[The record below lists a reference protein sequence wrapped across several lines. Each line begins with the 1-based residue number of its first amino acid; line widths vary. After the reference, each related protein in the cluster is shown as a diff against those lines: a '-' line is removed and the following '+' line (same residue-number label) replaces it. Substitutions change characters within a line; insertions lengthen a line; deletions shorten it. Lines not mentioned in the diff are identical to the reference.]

1 MTVVVAYKWA
11 RNPQDVSIG
20 ADGSLDWSRAKGAVS
35 EYDPVAIEV
44 GRRLADALGTE
55 LVGVSVGGPDAG
67 SSMARKAAL
76 SRGLD
81 RAVLVA
87 DVALED
93 AGTAATARALA
104 AVVATIDDVQA
115 VVTGDSSVDVGAH
128 LVPTVLAGLLGWPA
142 LAQVSAV
149 TPAAGG
155 LEVEQAAGGGTRR
168 LGVTGPAVLA
178 VATDAAL
185 PRVPGMKDILSA
197 GKKPVVLL
205 TPAELA
211 DLDVAAATTRVEV
224 RTLTRPETP
233 ARRGRLIDATDPAA
247 AAAALVAALRADAV
261 L

>member
-20 ADGSLDWSRAKGAVS
+20 ADGTLDLSRAKGAVS

-44 GRRLADALGTE
+44 ARQLADALGTE
-55 LVGVSVGGPDAG
+55 LVGVSVGGEDAG
-67 SSMARKAAL
+67 SPMARKAAL

-87 DVALED
+87 DAAYDD
-93 AGTAATARALA
+93 AGSTATARALA
-104 AVVATIDDVQA
+104 ALVARVDDVQV

-128 LVPTVLAGLLGWPA
+128 LVPTVLAGELGWPA

-149 TPAAGG
+149 RPVDGG
-155 LEVEQAAGGGTRR
+155 LEVEQAAGGGTRT
-168 LGVTGPAVLA
+168 LGVSGPAVLA

-197 GKKPVVLL
+197 GKKPVELL
-205 TPAELA
+205 APA
-211 DLDVAAATTRVEV
+211 DLGVAPAAAAVQV
-224 RTLTRPETP
+224 RSLARPETP

-247 AAAALVAALRADAV
+247 AAAELVAALRADAV

>member
-20 ADGSLDWSRAKGAVS
+20 ADGTVDWSRAKGAVS

-44 GRRLADALGTE
+44 ARLLADTLGTE
-55 LVGVSVGGPDAG
+55 LVGISVGGPDAG
-67 SSMARKAAL
+67 SPMARKAAL

-87 DVALED
+87 DAAFED
-93 AGTAATARALA
+93 AGSTATAQALA
-104 AVVATIDDVQA
+104 ALVGEIGDVQA

-128 LVPTVLAGLLGWPA
+128 LVPTLLAGVLGWPA

-149 TPAAGG
+149 TPVDGG
-155 LEVEQAAGGGTRR
+155 LVVEQAAGGGTRTLR
-168 LGVTGPAVLA
+168 VEGPAVLA

-197 GKKPVVLL
+197 GKKPVEVRDLA
-205 TPAELA
+205 PAEQEA
-211 DLDVAAATTRVEV
+211 RVEV
-224 RTLTRPETP
+224 RSIARPETP
-233 ARRGRLIDATDPAA
+233 ARRRRMIDASDPAA
-247 AAAALVAALRADAV
+247 AAAELVAALRADAI